1 MCKVQIRS
9 IVRVVVH
16 RSLVQPRLAWPSS
29 HNPSHKQP
37 LTTCLTASVLINCA
51 GEGITDRLCQGQHRR
66 SKCCPPGRRFEEGGL
81 HPCLHRSR
89 FGEHGKPT

>member
-37 LTTCLTASVLINCA
+37 LTTCLTASVLIN
-51 GEGITDRLCQGQHRR
+51 
-66 SKCCPPGRRFEEGGL
+66 
-81 HPCLHRSR
+81 
-89 FGEHGKPT
+89 